1 MDSPVVIG
9 PAGLEEI
16 LAHAAAVDRPVHDAE
31 RRAVEHR
38 PLHRLRRG
46 ERLAVLTGRRQV
58 EFPRLRMERCLL
70 AGRDPAAFPVGRF
83 EEAKRERRRLA
94 PGRLAAVAIPGH
106 HLPTHPVAARQ
117 RFSGIGDPERLAR
130 VDPAGIPA
138 IGHAG
143 LEQRRFARRENAI
156 GRLPLTAVGV
166 GGGHDPGEPRLAAAD
181 ALRFL
186 QPLALECHQR
196 DAPCSIAA
204 HGRHQRRADGL
215 DRHTGRR
222 RDPRPER
229 AIGSPLVPHADR
241 ALGGRIAALGPVEV
255 AEHRGDPRR
264 GEARR
269 CR

>member
-58 EFPRLRMERCLL
+58 ELPRLRMERYLI

-138 IGHAG
+138 IGPAG
-143 LEQRRFARRENAI
+143 LEQRRLARRENAI
-156 GRLPLTAVGV
+156 GRLPLAAVGV

-181 ALRFL
+181 PLRPLEPLAFQRHRHDAWCCAVSSRGHERAADRLDGHALRRRH
-186 QPLALECHQR
+186 PGADRAVLA
-196 DAPCSIAA
+196 
-204 HGRHQRRADGL
+204 
-215 DRHTGRR
+215 
-222 RDPRPER
+222 
-229 AIGSPLVPHADR
+229 PLVPHADR